1 MNRRGFFYKILSDRT
16 NEKIFIGLQVVIL
29 DNAIDNLRSIIH
41 QIIEEKSQVEKP
53 DDKKNFYLKIR
64 SLLSEII
71 YAGEYGFWDF
81 SAHSSE
87 AEEKFNTWI
96 DEIQASS
103 MESYNVTD
111 DETDIDRISAD
122 KRYVSLSI
130 LFLFENTETHNKISE
145 EIESINEDVFND
157 KVTYEALMDKII
169 RFDFNY
175 LLGDAI
181 FLVPGN
187 DMDGLS
193 WEDIHSEGWEYL
205 KPIF

>member
-1 MNRRGFFYKILSDRT
+1 
-16 NEKIFIGLQVVIL
+16 
-29 DNAIDNLRSIIH
+29 
-41 QIIEEKSQVEKP
+41 
-53 DDKKNFYLKIR
+53 
-64 SLLSEII
+64 
-71 YAGEYGFWDF
+71 
-81 SAHSSE
+81 
-87 AEEKFNTWI
+87 
-96 DEIQASS
+96 

-130 LFLFENTETHNKISE
+130 LFLFENTEIHNKISE

-169 RFDFNY
+169 KFDFNY